1 MCYQCRFEA
10 AFIPPL
16 GTATLLTLSPSDCG
30 AMRLPAHQMAL
41 IASDCVGTG
50 PAPARKPCRLGLEM
64 EATDRYVH
72 VSQTLELR
80 ANDISGDVQTMF
92 RAANRRSAAAPL
104 APPPG
109 AAVSVLLSQLFLH
122 TELRGE
128 VPYVFPENKRKTPL
142 LPPPTLNF
150 TSLRMVDPYISGK
163 LSVSSFRKYI
173 CWPTFTRAKP
183 QFVTQGCFTNTI
195 HLATHTHLVGIG

>member
-1 MCYQCRFEA
+1 MHCDKNVCYQCRFEA

-109 AAVSVLLSQLFLH
+109 AAVSGGGINDPCIAHLACASPNLQRSMKKQEKEISRDLPLQLFLH
-122 TELRGE
+122 
-128 VPYVFPENKRKTPL
+128 L
-142 LPPPTLNF
+142 LL
-150 TSLRMVDPYISGK
+150 L
-163 LSVSSFRKYI
+163 L
-173 CWPTFTRAKP
+173 
-183 QFVTQGCFTNTI
+183 
-195 HLATHTHLVGIG
+195 LL